1 MSKKVLCIELGA
13 VYTRI
18 VEMDYQAKKGKVYK
32 CVEIDTPH
40 EAVFDGCIAD
50 NATDALAT
58 TIRNALVQNKIRTK
72 RVVFTIFSSRIINR
86 EVIIPGVKPSQ
97 IKSVVKANISEYFP
111 IELADYKVGS
121 VLLETF
127 SEGENEGKHR
137 VLVAAAE
144 KEIIAA
150 YEKLADALGFEL
162 VDVDYSGNSLY
173 QASKLMT
180 EGDDAIM
187 VLKGEEESAVVS
199 IMRNSTLVLQRSIPY
214 TVGSFDTP
222 QERRDLIE
230 SVVNSLLRVSDFYLS
245 RNEGVKIGQIYVTGE
260 LSREHIDIERIS
272 ELTQFYGTAFD
283 VVRAVTMGG
292 KAQHAPINIFT
303 TAIGAGIASIGL
315 ANEKELEKHETNYAA
330 SSALMVVFAIV
341 AIAAMVAAAVV
352 PYELAMTEK
361 SELERKQQ
369 LYAPAKE
376 VYDQYMGMATLYDMV
391 QYGNALTEHSNDGI
405 LDFLAE
411 LEEKMPRDVE
421 ITNFT
426 SDDEACVMTMRV
438 ADKETAAGVINNLR
452 AFNSVADVVVENI
465 NEELLDDGESRGSA
479 QAQTQ
484 PEAEEQGGG
493 QDADEDNEEAD
504 GEQEESSAV
513 INNANT
519 VCYFSVSCYYYQK
532 TLTEPTAEAPAA
544 TTAAE

>member
-1 MSKKVLCIELGA
+1 MSKKVLSIELGTI
-13 VYTRI
+13 YTRI

-50 NATDALAT
+50 GATGALVTA
-58 TIRNALVQNKIRTK
+58 IRNALVQNKIKTK
-72 RVVFTIFSSRIINR
+72 RVVFTVFSNRIINR
-86 EVIIPGVKPSQ
+86 EVVIPGVKPAQ

-111 IELADYKVGS
+111 IDLADYKVGS
-121 VLLETF
+121 VLLETI
-127 SEGENEGKHR
+127 SEGDNEGKHR

-144 KEIIAA
+144 KTIIEE
-150 YEKLADALGFEL
+150 YEKLADELGFEL
-162 VDVDYSGNSLY
+162 VDIDYSGNSLY
-173 QASKLMT
+173 QAAKLMT

-199 IMRNSTLVLQRSIPY
+199 ILRNSTLVLQRNIPY

-245 RNEGVKIGQIYVTGE
+245 KNDGVNIGRLYVTGE
-260 LSREHIDIERIS
+260 LSREHIDIERIA
-272 ELTQFYGTAFD
+272 EMTQYYGTAFD
-283 VVRAVTMGG
+283 VVRAVTVTG

-315 ANEKELEKHETNYAA
+315 DNEKELKKHETNYAA
-330 SSALMVVFAIV
+330 SSALMVVLAV
-341 AIAAMVAAAVV
+341 LAVGAIAAVSVV
-352 PYELAMTEK
+352 PYEMALTEK

-376 VYDQYMGMATLYDMV
+376 VYDQYTGMATLFNMV
-391 QYGNALTEHSNDGI
+391 QYGNALTEHSNDSI

-421 ITNFT
+421 LTNFT
-426 SDDEACVMTMRV
+426 SDDEMCVMTMRV

-452 AFNSVADVVVENI
+452 AFDSVADVVVENI
-465 NEELLDDGESRGSA
+465 NEEVIEDGGV
-479 QAQTQ
+479 QTQTQ
-484 PEAEEQGGG
+484 PQEDEQ
-493 QDADEDNEEAD
+493 DEDEADEQDED
-504 GEQEESSAV
+504 EQEAAPQEETQAMFD
-513 INNANT
+513 NAGT
-519 VCYFSVSCYYYQK
+519 VCYFSVSCYYYQT
-532 TLTEPTAEAPAA
+532 TLTDPTVEAPATA
-544 TTAAE
+544 ETAAAE